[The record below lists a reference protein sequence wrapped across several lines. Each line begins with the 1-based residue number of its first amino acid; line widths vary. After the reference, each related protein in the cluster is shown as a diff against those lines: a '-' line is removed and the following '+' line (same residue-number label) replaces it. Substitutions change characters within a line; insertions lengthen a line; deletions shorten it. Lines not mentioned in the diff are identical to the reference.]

1 MNQSSGNDRRRRP
14 LLNKWVLFVLLAG
27 VALFTYLSVV
37 YRIIGIG
44 L

>member
-1 MNQSSGNDRRRRP
+1 MNQSGNGQRRKP
-14 LLNKWVLFVLLAG
+14 LVNKWVLFVLLAG

-37 YRIIGIG
+37 LRIIGIG

>member
-1 MNQSSGNDRRRRP
+1 MNQPSRKEQRQKP

-27 VALFTYLSVV
+27 VALFTYLSIVF
-37 YRIIGIG
+37 RIIGIG